1 MATALRVCA
10 VLIVAVPVQA
20 GVDVWRWIPSAT
32 RVVVQVDPAA
42 PNQARAR
49 DVLGVEG
56 LMARFAT
63 PPRLSKLEQVTIA
76 YVPADPGTGPVA
88 FAHGTRALTNE
99 FARLRGKELETT
111 DGRAMFGV
119 RSPSGAA
126 ALLEPEC
133 VAEGPRAALANVL
146 SHASNAAQTL
156 AGIDSEAAKRLVR
169 RPAAGAAPVSLLY
182 VAPPGGADLYA
193 MIEELDR
200 VFGAEMRVALQPYQK
215 PIQLLGPAHAARLDL
230 RQDGSEL
237 DTTLWLAMPNR
248 MAAQIASVSLDASR
262 DMVRMA
268 ARNAVKSGSMS
279 ADEAKLLEA
288 ALATLATQADG
299 ELVRVSLRVPDTAP
313 VAP

>member
-1 MATALRVCA
+1 LLVLLVALPA
-10 VLIVAVPVQA
+10 QA
-20 GVDVWRWIPSAT
+20 GVDVWRWIPAET
-32 RVVVQVDPAA
+32 HVVVQVDPGA

-49 DVLGVEG
+49 EVLGVET
-56 LMARFAT
+56 LLSRFAT
-63 PPRLSKLEQVTIA
+63 PPRLTKLEQVTIA
-76 YVPADPGTGPVA
+76 YVPAEAGTGAVA
-88 FAHGTRALTNE
+88 FSHGTHALTSE
-99 FARLRGKELETT
+99 FARLRGAELETNA
-111 DGRAMFGV
+111 GRAMFGV

-126 ALLEPEC
+126 AQLEPEC
-133 VAEGPRAALANVL
+133 VAEGPRPVL
-146 SHASNAAQTL
+146 SSVLSRAANAAQTL
-156 AGIDSEAAKRLVR
+156 AGIESESARRLVQ

-193 MIEELDR
+193 MIEELDG

-215 PIQLLGPAHAARLDL
+215 PLQLLGPTHAARLDL
-230 RQDGSEL
+230 RQDGAEL

-262 DMVRMA
+262 DMVRVA
-268 ARNAVKSGSMS
+268 ARNAVKSGGMT
-279 ADEAKLLEA
+279 AEDAKLLEA